1 VALPV
6 NTKADI
12 CRESVLVLH
21 LGHLGFLEVLTVLEK
36 KLKMVLQLS
45 Q

>member
-6 NTKADI
+6 NAKADI
-12 CRESVLVLH
+12 CLESFFVLH
-21 LGHLGFLEVLTVLEK
+21 LGHLGLLEVFTVLEK
-36 KLKMVLQLS
+36 KLKMVLQAS